1 MMIAK
6 MKKQLFHISLDKN
19 NDDEH
24 HQEEKL

>member
-19 NDDEH
+19 DDEH